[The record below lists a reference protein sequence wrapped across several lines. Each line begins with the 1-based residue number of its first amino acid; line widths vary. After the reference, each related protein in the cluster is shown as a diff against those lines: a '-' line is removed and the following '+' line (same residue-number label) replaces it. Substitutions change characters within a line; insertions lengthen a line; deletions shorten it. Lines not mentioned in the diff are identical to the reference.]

1 MKIEVTMPQLGES
14 IAEGT
19 IIKWLKQVGEA
30 VQKDETL
37 LEISTDKVDSE
48 IPSPA
53 GGVLKEIRVP
63 EGETVEIG
71 TVLAVIETEEEPEA
85 AAPSPETVPRAEER
99 KPQASPPPETRPE
112 RQVTTAGR
120 EGRAFLSPLVRKLAQ
135 EHGLTREELLTVP
148 GSGHGGRIT
157 KEDVLAY
164 LERQKGAPPP
174 PPPAPEAPPR
184 PEAAPPPPPP
194 PSAAPRPARE
204 YAGERVEM
212 IKMDHVRKMIAEH
225 MVRSVHTAPHV
236 ATFAEV
242 DMSRIVNFRERVKSE
257 FERREGFKLTYTAFF
272 VDAAARALKEFP
284 YLNASV
290 DGDKIIL
297 KKYIN
302 IGVAVAVGQNLIV
315 PVIKDADQRNL
326 LGIARKINELTE
338 KARNK
343 RLAPDDVQDGT
354 FTITNPGIFGNTV
367 GIAII
372 NQPQVAILDTG
383 AIKKRPVVIDDAI
396 AIRPIMVMSLSYDH
410 RIIDGAM
417 AARFTQRVVEIL
429 ENYPEVKLF

>member
-1 MKIEVTMPQLGES
+1 MRVEVTMPQLGES

-19 IIKWLKQVGEA
+19 IIKWHKKVGDF
-30 VQKDETL
+30 VRKDETI

-53 GGVLKEIRVP
+53 EGRLTEILAEEGQTVP
-63 EGETVEIG
+63 VGA
-71 TVLAVIETEEEPEA
+71 VLAYIETAAETQTAVEKTPEA
-85 AAPSPETVPRAEER
+85 PAKAAAVSQAE
-99 KPQASPPPETRPE
+99 PGDGRPVVKE
-112 RQVTTAGR
+112 KVVQTGR
-120 EGRAFLSPLVRKLAQ
+120 EGRQFLSPLVRKMAA
-135 EHGLTREELLTVP
+135 EYGISMDELLQIP
-148 GSGHGGRIT
+148 GSGHLGRIT
-157 KEDVLAY
+157 KEDLLRYV
-164 LERQKGAPPP
+164 EQKKQQVPGVAPPP
-174 PPPAPEAPPR
+174 VSPERPSVETGPAEIKVPPGPEPVRADD
-184 PEAAPPPPPP
+184 
-194 PSAAPRPARE
+194 
-204 YAGERVEM
+204 RVE
-212 IKMDHVRKMIAEH
+212 IIQMDHIRKAIAEH

-242 DMSRIVNFRERVKSE
+242 DMARIVNIRERIKNE
-257 FERREGFKLTYTAFF
+257 FERKEGFKLTYTAFF

-302 IGVAVAVGQNLIV
+302 IGVAVAIGQNLIV
-315 PVIKDADQRNL
+315 PVIKNADQKNL
-326 LGIARKINELTE
+326 LGIARAIHELTE
-338 KARNK
+338 KARSK
-343 RLAPDDVQDGT
+343 RLLPDDVQDGT

-383 AIKKRPVVIDDAI
+383 AIKKRPVVVNDAI
-396 AIRPIMVMSLSYDH
+396 AIRPIMWMSLSYDH

-417 AARFTQRVVEIL
+417 AAQFVQRIVQIL
-429 ENYPEVKLF
+429 ENYEDIQL